1 MEFAWSIQQQT
12 ADSLHVRSHS
22 DYQEDS
28 SAIGHS
34 AARRLLSVAGKFKAE
49 HYSTEKNDFENYL
62 FQLLFII
69 FVAIHFLL
77 SSRF

>member
-12 ADSLHVRSHS
+12 ADSLHVRNHS

-34 AARRLLSVAGKFKAE
+34 ATRRLLSVAGKI
-49 HYSTEKNDFENYL
+49 SEKINY
-62 FQLLFII
+62 II
-69 FVAIHFLL
+69 KHVKSNFSITKKSAISF
-77 SSRF
+77 SF